1 MKAFPIALFL
11 FSQAVTAQVLIP
23 AGTILPIEL
32 SSSVQ
37 TQKSKPGQRICA
49 RIMQDVPLAREQE
62 IKAGTK
68 IFGEVLSASQ
78 AGKGQFV
85 EISFRF
91 DKLQLKHRSIPLST
105 SLRALASMMEVE
117 AAQTPRI
124 STDREMPWAWRT
136 RDLVGGETAYG
147 EGGPVSHGRETV
159 GRALAD
165 GVLVRIRSNQ
175 RYGCR
180 DEEVGNTQLQALW
193 IFSSDA
199 CGLYGFNDAHIT
211 HTGHMDPEGI
221 IKIGSNRGKI
231 NIRGGSA
238 MLLSVNSTTE

>member
-1 MKAFPIALFL
+1 VKGFLIVLLL
-11 FSQAVTAQVLIP
+11 FSLAAIAQVAIP

-32 SSSVQ
+32 SSSLQ
-37 TQKSKPGQRICA
+37 TQKSKPGQRIRA
-49 RIMQDVPLAREQE
+49 RIMQDVPLSRNQQ

-68 IFGEVLSASQ
+68 VSGEVLSASPME
-78 AGKGQFV
+78 KGQFV

-91 DKLQLKHRSIPLST
+91 DTLQFKHGSIPLST
-105 SLRALASMMEVE
+105 SLRALASMMEVQ
-117 AAQTPRI
+117 AAQTPRM
-124 STDREMPWAWRT
+124 STDRGMPWAWRT
-136 RDLVGGETAYG
+136 RDLVGGEAAYG
-147 EGGPVSHGRETV
+147 EGGPVTHGEETV

-165 GVLVRIRSNQ
+165 GVLVRVRANQ

-180 DEEVGNTQLQALW
+180 DEAAGNTQLQALW

-199 CGLYGFNDAHIT
+199 CGLYGVNDAHIT
-211 HTGHMDPEGI
+211 HTGRTDPEGV

-231 NIRGGSA
+231 NIRSGSA